1 MGLLP
6 NLKILVKEVVVS
18 YGVHVDKRSLI
29 VRVVSVEV
37 HRGRR
42 ILLLVFQQL
51 FFWVVFGKQ
60 HDNLRQTNLGGQ
72 QGVS

>member
-18 YGVHVDKRSLI
+18 YGVHVDKRSLV
-29 VRVVSVEV
+29 VRVVIVEV

-42 ILLLVFQQL
+42 ILLLIFQQL
-51 FFWVVFGKQ
+51 FFWVVFGNQ